1 MTREENPW
9 GRLTYGLGLTYK
21 FTIGRR
27 VPKMALAPKNRM
39 AGRDEKRPGAGST
52 MKFSLPSR
60 ELIFREHTGSE
71 RLRSRKESAMKGKRI
86 MGWGTP
92 VAVFTLLLLFFS
104 AARAETID
112 DVYKKALKEGGTL
125 NYYSTLAQ
133 INAAKILPVFEKR
146 FPGIKVN
153 HVDAT
158 ADKLAARAI
167 TEARGGRVIADI
179 YQFNLENIVQVV
191 EQKLV
196 VEELPPE
203 ATEYPSNLKGSGWV
217 ASDLIFIIG
226 AWNTNNV
233 KKNEEPKEFEDFANP
248 KWKGRLIAEPRDA
261 ELLIALTQK
270 HKSQE
275 KAVAILNKMVA
286 NNIEF
291 HKGHS
296 QLAELLV
303 AGQAAACV
311 TCYSHHYPP
320 RIKKG
325 APVGYM
331 LTEGIAT
338 IVATAVSKGAPHPN
352 TALLWARWAA
362 SEEGQKAYSQGGR
375 TPAHPKV
382 EPVEKTRPK
391 TIYAVGPEDIK
402 QFNRYEKVW
411 KGIFKLR

>member
-1 MTREENPW
+1 MFMNVRHLGFW
-9 GRLTYGLGLTYK
+9 LVLIGLLIPVLGTAQ
-21 FTIGRR
+21 T
-27 VPKMALAPKNRM
+27 
-39 AGRDEKRPGAGST
+39 E
-52 MKFSLPSR
+52 SL
-60 ELIFREHTGSE
+60 
-71 RLRSRKESAMKGKRI
+71 
-86 MGWGTP
+86 
-92 VAVFTLLLLFFS
+92 
-104 AARAETID
+104 D

-125 NYYSTLAQ
+125 NYYGTLAQ
-133 INAAKILPVFEKR
+133 INAEKILPVFEKR

-153 HVDAT
+153 HIDAT

-167 TEARGGRVIADI
+167 TEARGGRIIADI
-179 YQFNLENIVQVV
+179 FQFNLENIVQVI

-196 VEELPPE
+196 VSDLPPE
-203 ATEYPSNLKGSGWV
+203 AADYPGSLKGSGWL
-217 ASDLIFIIG
+217 ASDLIFIVG

-233 KKNEEPKEFEDFANP
+233 KKNEEPKEFEDFADP

-275 KAVAILNKMVA
+275 KAVAILRKMQA

-311 TCYSHHYPP
+311 TCYSHHYPR

-325 APVGYM
+325 APLGYM
-331 LTEGIAT
+331 LSEGIAT
-338 IVATAVSKGAPHPN
+338 IVATSVAKGAPHPN
-352 TALLWARWAA
+352 TAWLWARWAA
-362 SEEGQKAYSQGGR
+362 SEEGQNAYAQGGR

-382 EPVEKTRPK
+382 DPVEKTRPK
-391 TIYAVGPEDIK
+391 TIYAVGPEDIQ
-402 QFNRYEKVW
+402 QFNKYEKTW
-411 KGIFKLR
+411 KGIFKIR